1 MARHVL
7 TVFQLARVGSRV
19 ARHLAG
25 PAVHAFP
32 AGGTLRRMDGMDR
45 DDQRW
50 AVTPRPDTRPGPL
63 APVNPQQLMQRGA
76 NLTRRAVGLGVLALL
91 SILGAGVLIVALV
104 FLGLGLANGSTIAG
118 ILMAVVLLL
127 GVLGTVWTVRRAG
140 TLIKPEEL
148 PAAPTAVPAA
158 QGTPL
163 ALPADTGAVEAT
175 LLQTL
180 RTHERPLSAP
190 ARAAFHATVIATR
203 DAVRV
208 TAGDA
213 EMNRDAF
220 DARQAAREDLPELMS
235 AYRAVRKSEQTEA
248 QLLEQLQL
256 IHARMSR
263 INAERAAVRQ
273 DKLAA
278 HGHYLREKYQGE
290 TDE

>member
-1 MARHVL
+1 MSVTREL
-7 TVFQLARVGSRV
+7 TRLKV
-19 ARHLAG
+19 
-25 PAVHAFP
+25 P
-32 AGGTLRRMDGMDR
+32 AGATLRRMDR
-45 DDQRW
+45 DDQQW
-50 AVTPRPDTRPGPL
+50 AVDPWREAHSGKR
-63 APVNPQQLMQRGA
+63 VNTQHLVEQGA
-76 NLTRRAVGLGVLALL
+76 NLGRRVAGLGLLALL
-91 SILGAGVLIVALV
+91 SVLGAGVLIVALV
-104 FLGLGLANGSTIAG
+104 FLGMGLASGSTIAG

-140 TLIKPEEL
+140 MLIQPQNAQVT
-148 PAAPTAVPAA
+148 PVPAP

-180 RTHERPLSAP
+180 RTHERPLTAP

-290 TDE
+290 KDE